1 MHINF
6 LFTYSPVDIDAGVK
20 QEEAVPCGHSRAQAD
35 GGYTIFIM
43 RNPRMSTTRHEERA
57 EDHSGSFMGQ
67 A

>member
-20 QEEAVPCGHSRAQAD
+20 QEGAVPCGHSKAQAD
-35 GGYTIFIM
+35 GGYTIFIT

-57 EDHSGSFMGQ
+57 EDLSGSFMGQ